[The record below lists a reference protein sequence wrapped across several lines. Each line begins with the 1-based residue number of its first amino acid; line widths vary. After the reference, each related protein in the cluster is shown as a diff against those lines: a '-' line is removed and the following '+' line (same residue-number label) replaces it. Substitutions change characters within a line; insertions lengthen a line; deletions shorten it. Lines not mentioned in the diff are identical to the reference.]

1 MMMIYIS
8 LLPIPAATLPLMGAR
23 SVLIYR
29 LDRIFWISVED
40 IEKGYC
46 HCKRMFPAKRM
57 SYFTVAVAGSFLPN
71 IFSSFI
77 VNSRIRTSYEMG
89 RLLRSHVS
97 FSVKGGDEGGKG
109 SIGSDWSTEEDEI
122 LASEMF
128 AETVPK
134 LCSIVGRG
142 IRSVKERIVYLEQME
157 VSKGNVVSTKTGDK
171 LMPVSEVLQRIRW
184 DPELQQLS
192 SDFVVVYKDRFENNN
207 MRARFDQKNEN
218 ISGSEEQFVFALP
231 QHRIESILFKE
242 RTIWDKESRLDRVY
256 GSMNGRGKKITDI
269 VSTSDHYEHILTDV
283 EKCKSIR
290 RSLEIERVRTFLG
303 EVSFESFQDLTNNL
317 RDGDTPVVSD
327 LLSTYIDQAV
337 NIFVEGNMGTGS
349 ESDDVILSESK
360 ALDEVS
366 KVVALLPEKDIRD
379 IALIEIHRRFDRS
392 DYVGIGK
399 QKRTNDLPVLNEQ
412 DISEKFVR
420 GGGSGGQKIN
430 KTASKVV
437 LLHLPTQIRVE
448 CQDTRSLQ
456 QNRKLARKRLR
467 MKVDEFLNGAN
478 SMINL
483 KAETASKKKARS
495 KARNKARRKK
505 KRNNED

>member
-1 MMMIYIS
+1 
-8 LLPIPAATLPLMGAR
+8 
-23 SVLIYR
+23 
-29 LDRIFWISVED
+29 
-40 IEKGYC
+40 
-46 HCKRMFPAKRM
+46 MFPAKRM

-71 IFSSFI
+71 IFSSFV

-89 RLLRSHVS
+89 RLLRSHRL

-109 SIGSDWSTEEDEI
+109 SVGSDWSTEEDEI

-157 VSKGNVVSTKTGDK
+157 VSKGDEASIKTGDK

-184 DPELQQLS
+184 DPDLQQLS

-207 MRARFDQKNEN
+207 MRASFDQKNEN

-231 QHRIESILFKE
+231 EHRIESILFQE
-242 RTIWDKESRLDRVY
+242 RTIWDKESRLDRVF
-256 GSMNGRGKKITDI
+256 GSMNGRGRKITDI
-269 VSTSDHYEHILTDV
+269 VSTSDHYAHILTEV
-283 EKCKSIR
+283 EKRKSIR
-290 RSLEIERVRTFLG
+290 KSLEIERVRKFLG
-303 EVSFESFQDLTNNL
+303 EVSFKGFQDLTNNL
-317 RDGDTPVVSD
+317 RNGNKPVVTD
-327 LLSTYIDQAV
+327 HISTYIDQAV
-337 NIFVEGNMGTGS
+337 NIFMEGNIGTGS
-349 ESDDVILSESK
+349 ESDDVILSQSK

-379 IALIEIHRRFDRS
+379 IALIDVHRRFDS
-392 DYVGIGK
+392 LDNVGIGK
-399 QKRTNDLPVLNEQ
+399 QRRTNHLPVLNEQ

-437 LLHLPTQIRVE
+437 LLHLPTKIRVE

-478 SMINL
+478 SMVNL

-505 KRNNED
+505 KRNNKES